1 VKPRAAAAARYRG
14 GVVTRPDRPRRHRTA
29 HPDYEHR
36 DVQGGAARAA
46 VFGVS
51 DGLVSNMGL
60 ILGVAGADPAP
71 SVVRLAGLAGL
82 VSGAIS
88 MAAGEYNSMRV
99 QSELLRYELA
109 VEARSLEHR
118 PEAERDE
125 LAHIYELRG
134 LRPQIAR
141 KVADALMRDPET
153 ALEAH
158 AREELGID
166 PHQLGSPL
174 AAGTSS
180 FAAFSLGGLVPLVPW
195 FVVRGMPA
203 VVASVALGIVAAC
216 VVGLLVARATGGGR
230 VRAVVRQVLF
240 TLVPAAVTY
249 LIGSLVG
256 VGGV

>member
-1 VKPRAAAAARYRG
+1 MKPRAAAAARYRG
-14 GVVTRPDRPRRHRTA
+14 GVVTRSDRPRRLRTA

-71 SVVRLAGLAGL
+71 AVVRLAGLAGL

-109 VEARSLEHR
+109 
-118 PEAERDE
+118 
-125 LAHIYELRG
+125 HIYEMRG

-153 ALEAH
+153 ALETH

-166 PHQLGSPL
+166 PQQLGSPL

-180 FAAFSLGGLVPLVPW
+180 FFAFSLGGLVPLVPW
-195 FVVRGMPA
+195 FVTRGMAA
-203 VVASVALGIVAAC
+203 VVASVVLGIAAAC
-216 VVGLLVARATGGGR
+216 TVGVLVARATGGGWL
-230 VRAVVRQVLF
+230 RAVVRQVLF

-249 LIGSLVG
+249 AVGNLVG
-256 VGGV
+256 IAGV